1 MIRPRKAAL
10 RNDIADMSA
19 RGKLVPATEPGMPDS
34 DQAIRPMRVLV
45 VLFLANVLNFFD
57 RAVPAILLEPIR
69 AEWQLNDLQLGFIIA
84 AFTLVYAG
92 ASVPLG
98 LLADRYS
105 RKTIIGCG
113 LVAWSVFSALAAA
126 SSNFTSFL
134 LTRVGVGIGEASYG
148 PAATSLI
155 GDLYPAD
162 RRSRA
167 MGVFNLGLPLG
178 LLLAFLLV
186 GPIARAFDSW
196 RAAFALCLL
205 PGLIVAV
212 FVFMSKEP
220 RRGAAERPGVPRQS
234 ARPSLRTTLAVPT
247 MRWIL
252 VAGVAHNFAAYA
264 TNAFMVPMIQRYF
277 DLSLERAAQSTGV
290 IVGLSGLVGLTVGG
304 WIADYAHRNSRQGR
318 MLMASICMGLSAML
332 TFLALLLDRDR
343 ATTFVAVFS
352 LGWLLQYA
360 FLVCVFP
367 AIHDVIEPRMR
378 ATSIAVYF
386 AIVSLL
392 GGTIGPA
399 LVGNLSDRYALA
411 AMDAA
416 GASELTAAFRAVGLH
431 DALMAVPLALC
442 VAAAALFAATRQF
455 GRDAAAMQAGLR
467 SDAARPRLRVVELEA
482 IA

>member
-1 MIRPRKAAL
+1 MAL
-10 RNDIADMSA
+10 PVGIADMPYGG
-19 RGKLVPATEPGMPDS
+19 RLTGTVEPAMPDRQ
-34 DQAIRPMRVLV
+34 QAIRPWRVLV
-45 VLFLANVLNFFD
+45 VLLLVNVLNFFD
-57 RAVPAILLEPIR
+57 RAVPAILFEPIR
-69 AEWQLNDLQLGFIIA
+69 AEWRLNDLQLGFIAA
-84 AFTLVYAG
+84 AFTVVYAS

-105 RKTIIGCG
+105 RKAIAGFG
-113 LVAWSVFSALAAA
+113 LIAWSVFSALGAV
-126 SSNFTSFL
+126 SWNFSSFL
-134 LTRVGVGIGEASYG
+134 LTRVGVGLGEASYG
-148 PAATSLI
+148 PAATSMI
-155 GDLYPAD
+155 GDLYPSD

-186 GPIARAFDSW
+186 GPIVSAFDSW

-212 FVFMSKEP
+212 FVFMIREP
-220 RRGAAERPGVPRQS
+220 TRGAAE
-234 ARPSLRTTLAVPT
+234 SLGRSQHFERHPVRKAFTIPT
-247 MRWIL
+247 MRWII
-252 VAGVAHNFAAYA
+252 VAGVAQNFAAYS
-264 TNAFMVPMIQRYF
+264 TSAFMVPMIQRFF

-290 IVGLSGLVGLTVGG
+290 IVGLTGLVGLTLGG
-304 WIADYAHRNSRQGR
+304 WMADLVHRKSQQGR
-318 MLMASICMGLSAML
+318 MLMASICMGLSALL
-332 TFLALLLDRDR
+332 TLLALSLDADR
-343 ATTFVAVFS
+343 ATAFVAVFS

-360 FLVCVFP
+360 FFVCVFP

-386 AIVSLL
+386 AIVSFL

-399 LVGNLSDRYALA
+399 LVGHLSDRYARA

-455 GRDAAAMQAGLR
+455 RRDAAAMQAGLR
-467 SDAARPRLRVVELEA
+467 SDAVHPRLVS
-482 IA
+482 